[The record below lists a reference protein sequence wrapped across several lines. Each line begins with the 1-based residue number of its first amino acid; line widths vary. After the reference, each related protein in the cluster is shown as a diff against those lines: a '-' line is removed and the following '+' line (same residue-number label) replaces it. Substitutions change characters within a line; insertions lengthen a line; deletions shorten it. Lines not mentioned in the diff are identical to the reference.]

1 MLLFFNSD
9 IVEIVLIMLISI
21 SKSIVLEFF
30 KIVNFKIFDKKNS
43 CNFINLIVKL

>member
-9 IVEIVLIMLISI
+9 IMEIVLIILISI
-21 SKSIVLEFF
+21 PKSIILEFF

-43 CNFINLIVKL
+43 CNFSSLIVKL

>member
-9 IVEIVLIMLISI
+9 ILEIVLTILNSI
-21 SKSIVLEFF
+21 SKCIVLKFF

-43 CNFINLIVKL
+43 CNFIPIIVN